1 MQISFRKLANE
12 ILHNKEIDKDEK
24 IKYIEQ
30 IFASIFNNHII
41 NNKNMIALLSQII
54 SGVYYTNPTSDSE
67 IENLQDTKT
76 IIWLKIYT
84 KYVLSNSNWELSLKI
99 HDLMLSTIIQDI
111 SLFKDE
117 QIVDLVSNMLL
128 VQYSYGFLENEL
140 ISNEQRE
147 KIKSLMQRK
156 IKFDVEK
163 GEISLSFLVERN
175 MAKVLNQIKNIIESH
190 RNFRYYEYWGTISH
204 SKVLIW
210 WDKCDRN
217 SWILYC
223 LYFNYYIY
231 YDNHEIIYRTDDWNN
246 IDNQRKGDILSNFM
260 DIFDFSNGRIKPDW
274 ITKIN
279 EMGDWIGEKID
290 LHADMF
296 AGLFERANEEKRQIN
311 LYNQQNNL
319 DVVEPYEYSNESIL
333 YCNNI
338 DNLKYSYVQY
348 IDLGYNDI
356 NTFKDE
362 SLRVSAF
369 SCCHYFL
376 ETLIKREFKSVEL
389 SFDIVG
395 VNTLLD
401 LINTQKIIY
410 GNYIFTNDLIFSKEV
425 RDSNK
430 FKLLEQK
437 LRGLSGCNDGNI
449 YDHIY
454 FGENIPQYNIMVYK
468 PDRKQLTREEIEDVC
483 SQNKLAE
490 DRYRVQPDCFCNKQQ
505 AIEYVERFYRKDM
518 IKIEIKHNFSDVD
531 AYYVK
536 IKRNRI
542 KTK

>member
-1 MQISFRKLANE
+1 MSLKQKKGIDLIILFFVMSTIIISVAEFLYNDCFSLDNAIAPNLYGCIFTIAALSGTVLSVLVSALDKKTYGITLRKFASFSSYPFKPIRLIIISMIIVLISTALLILELSTSLMFMLMILLVTVCVYFWHAWKVITDEKYCGKILTNEIEYNKHEPEFWEDIIKDIFKSCELAIKEINDDAINNNITLLSNIYHIVKDNESLSQIYSKHIKTITLELLNVDNLCKIGFSRAITLFSLVDPKIFIYKSDILTDSSKQYSLLKDETIMQISFRKLANE

-210 WDKCDRN
+210 WDKCDF
-217 SWILYC
+217 LYYHWH
-223 LYFNYYIY
+223 LLL
-231 YDNHEIIYRTDDWNN
+231 
-246 IDNQRKGDILSNFM
+246 LS
-260 DIFDFSNGRIKPDW
+260 S
-274 ITKIN
+274 
-279 EMGDWIGEKID
+279 
-290 LHADMF
+290 
-296 AGLFERANEEKRQIN
+296 
-311 LYNQQNNL
+311 
-319 DVVEPYEYSNESIL
+319 SIL
-333 YCNNI
+333 
-338 DNLKYSYVQY
+338 
-348 IDLGYNDI
+348 
-356 NTFKDE
+356 
-362 SLRVSAF
+362 
-369 SCCHYFL
+369 H
-376 ETLIKREFKSVEL
+376 
-389 SFDIVG
+389 
-395 VNTLLD
+395 
-401 LINTQKIIY
+401 
-410 GNYIFTNDLIFSKEV
+410 
-425 RDSNK
+425 
-430 FKLLEQK
+430 
-437 LRGLSGCNDGNI
+437 
-449 YDHIY
+449 
-454 FGENIPQYNIMVYK
+454 
-468 PDRKQLTREEIEDVC
+468 
-483 SQNKLAE
+483 
-490 DRYRVQPDCFCNKQQ
+490 
-505 AIEYVERFYRKDM
+505 
-518 IKIEIKHNFSDVD
+518 
-531 AYYVK
+531 
-536 IKRNRI
+536 
-542 KTK
+542 